1 MEMLGPEGA
10 AVNPK
15 VRRICQ
21 RDTF

>member
-10 AVNPK
+10 AVNPQ